1 MAQALLGDVRELVA
15 EARWGELDDA
25 LRRIQGA
32 PNNLDSNARDAAYSK
47 HPTILR
53 QMVTLCQ
60 LGLLHHREF
69 SAVDTSCHVPEDRC
83 QMLRHEEQKIA
94 SRRLHGF
101 PWMFCWQYG
110 HRGC

>member
-1 MAQALLGDVRELVA
+1 MPHCQEARVLFMLQALLGDVRELVA

-60 LGLLHHREF
+60 LDPLHHRVF
-69 SAVDTSCHVPEDRC
+69 SVVETSCRVPEDRC
-83 QMLRHEEQKIA
+83 QMLRQEEQKDCIQEA
-94 SRRLHGF
+94 S
-101 PWMFCWQYG
+101 WISK
-110 HRGC
+110 